1 LQLRGHDADI
11 NAEMVQLR
19 DDLTAKAQAKPE
31 NHLGHKLA
39 RLPMI
44 VGVGLAVFQQ
54 VTGINT
60 VIYYAPTIFQAS
72 GLPSASAAILATA
85 GIGVVKVVMT
95 MLAIWLVDR
104 VGRRALLLCG
114 LGGTGSAF
122 VCWRSHSCS
131 ALGQS

>member
-1 LQLRGHDADI
+1 MTPI
-11 NAEMVQLR
+11 STQLR

-85 GIGVVKVVMT
+85 GIGVVKVGRPGRPPRAAVVRPWRDGISLCLLALAF
-95 MLAIWLVDR
+95 MLGSGPV
-104 VGRRALLLCG
+104 
-114 LGGTGSAF
+114 LGYLTAAS
-122 VCWRSHSCS
+122 
-131 ALGQS
+131 LTT